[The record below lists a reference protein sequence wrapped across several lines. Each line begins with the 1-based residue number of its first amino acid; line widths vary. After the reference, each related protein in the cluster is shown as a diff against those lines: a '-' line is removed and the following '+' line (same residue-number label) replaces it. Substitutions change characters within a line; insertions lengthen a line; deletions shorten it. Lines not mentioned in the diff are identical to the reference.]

1 MESHAVPTTVSS
13 TFSTVNVQ
21 TMTIS
26 KQQVQGMK
34 CKSKRKE
41 LEKMSGIYADWI
53 GDMPLL
59 PNSSNKV
66 ESCN

>member
-1 MESHAVPTTVSS
+1 MESHAMPMIVSS

-34 CKSKRKE
+34 CKSKWKE

-53 GDMPLL
+53 EDMLLL
-59 PNSSNKV
+59 PSS
-66 ESCN
+66 